1 MKKWLQWT
9 PDPNGIL
16 GLLLGLAAILIIF
29 FLTVATGYVLPK

>member
-9 PDPNGIL
+9 PDSNGIL
-16 GLLLGLAAILIIF
+16 GLLLGLAAILVIF